1 MNNFPCRDTMKKN
14 EVCGMEFVFKPE
26 KLTNELTEQIAN
38 AIGLRAENAS
48 RKKPMRKN
56 IKNALKS

>member
-1 MNNFPCRDTMKKN
+1 
-14 EVCGMEFVFKPE
+14 MEFVFKPE